1 MNRKVGQA
9 SRLPRSRSRPEAFH
23 PARAGAL
30 AGQAGR
36 LPYLGSGPVHGPN
49 VRQKGVEALHETS
62 LVWSPAFRR
71 LERLGPA
78 EDGTP
83 SSQRFMVPMR
93 GIKVVDALH
102 EP

>member
-36 LPYLGSGPVHGPN
+36 LPYVGPAPVHGPN
-49 VRQKGVEALHETS
+49 ACAKANGGFP
-62 LVWSPAFRR
+62 WF
-71 LERLGPA
+71 G
-78 EDGTP
+78 
-83 SSQRFMVPMR
+83 SSTGGSRCE
-93 GIKVVDALH
+93 ID
-102 EP
+102 